1 MARRIAMYQH
11 DCRDKNMLTRMGVTT
26 RGTEVWLNKRVA
38 EADKVILLNAL
49 STHDMAGFGGGRKLV
64 LPGVAGWDTIQQN
77 HCHAL
82 GDEVGSGLNP
92 DSHVLKTK
100 GNPVSEDMQEG
111 CDMLRPCFLVHS
123 LINADGEVSGM
134 VGGDPY
140 EAWAAGAKET
150 YRMQKVPMKQKADV
164 TIVSAGGYPKDTNLY
179 QGTKCYTSS
188 DMATKKGGIIITM
201 IEADDIMEPP
211 AYLDSFKYDNLED
224 MEKAL
229 RKCFTIPSLS
239 LLKTSSPP
247 RPIPSIS

>member
-92 DSHVLKTK
+92 DSHVLKTE

-134 VGGDPY
+134 VGGDLLHIPQQGAGLEQAAEVGIRIENELECVDLGDNQYGHWLGFAPLTLVPIATEPVLVDELSRDQINWLNDYHAHVY
-140 EAWAAGAKET
+140 EMLSPRLHEDEKVWLKE
-150 YRMQKVPMKQKADV
+150 
-164 TIVSAGGYPKDTNLY
+164 
-179 QGTKCYTSS
+179 KC
-188 DMATKKGGIIITM
+188 A
-201 IEADDIMEPP
+201 
-211 AYLDSFKYDNLED
+211 
-224 MEKAL
+224 
-229 RKCFTIPSLS
+229 
-239 LLKTSSPP
+239 
-247 RPIPSIS
+247 PIGR